1 MESRIEEEA
10 LREIE
15 KGVGEE
21 VYSGDEHVY
30 NGIQVIGIVD
40 ITTVDVGN
48 NNSIGE
54 KAVNGC
60 TTTDR
65 ED

>member
-1 MESRIEEEA
+1 METGIEEEIG
-10 LREIE
+10 RETE

-21 VYSGDEHVY
+21 VYKGDEHVY
-30 NGIQVIGIVD
+30 NGIHVIGIVD

-60 TTTDR
+60 TTTDP
-65 ED
+65 DD